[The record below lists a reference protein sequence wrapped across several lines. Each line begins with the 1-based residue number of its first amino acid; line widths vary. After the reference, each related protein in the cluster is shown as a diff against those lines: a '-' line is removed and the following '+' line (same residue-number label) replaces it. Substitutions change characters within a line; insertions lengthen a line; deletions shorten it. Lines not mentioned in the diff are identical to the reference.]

1 MGKLSVSDSLK
12 ASVTHLENTI
22 EEAVD
27 SGEAECAIDQTSLR
41 HFFTPP
47 IEEYGC
53 GIYTRELTVPKGM
66 TFVGKIHRHSH
77 MAFLMKGELM
87 VVSSTGKVHIKAPHT
102 WVTPVGAKRAF
113 YAVEDSILTNVHMT
127 KHLSEDKLQQ
137 LEDEV
142 IAPSYTA
149 MGLEEPDLKL
159 FLENT

>member
-1 MGKLSVSDSLK
+1 MG
-12 ASVTHLENTI
+12 
-22 EEAVD
+22 
-27 SGEAECAIDQTSLR
+27 
-41 HFFTPP
+41 
-47 IEEYGC
+47 
-53 GIYTRELTVPKGM
+53 
-66 TFVGKIHRHSH
+66 
-77 MAFLMKGELM
+77 
-87 VVSSTGKVHIKAPHT
+87 
-102 WVTPVGAKRAF
+102 TPVGAKRAF

>member
-41 HFFTPP
+41 HFFTDP

-77 MAFLMKGELM
+77 MAFLMKGELL
-87 VVSSTGKVHIKAPHT
+87 VVSSTGKEHIKAPHT

-113 YAVEDSILTNVHMT
+113 YALEDSILTNVHMT
-127 KHLSEDKLQQ
+127 KHLGEENLEQ